1 MSSRIR
7 LTTLVVAMALAV
19 AAGAQTNPVENP
31 VVVTVNG
38 DPIRAAEVNLVAQQV
53 AAAASQRG
61 GQPDQQAV
69 FDESVSQLIQTRLLA
84 QEARRQKV
92 TVPEGSVEKVMQQIE
107 QQVGGREA
115 LETSLGQMGMSYA
128 EMLSSVEE
136 TELTMAFVE
145 QKIRPGITVTDEEAA
160 TFYKENPQYFTT
172 PEQVH
177 ARHILIK
184 TGDGVD
190 EGDARARAEQAHAL
204 AVEGEDFAE
213 LAKKLSEG
221 PSGPQGGDLG
231 FFSANQMVPPFSE
244 AAFALEPGQISD
256 VVQTRFGYHVIKVE
270 EKRSGGVQ
278 PLGEINDDLKRALT
292 EQKMAAEIQT
302 LTKSLEAQAT
312 IVPAAAPAQPGS

>member
-1 MSSRIR
+1 MSSRIQ
-7 LTTLVVAMALAV
+7 LTALVVAMALAAV
-19 AAGAQTNPVENP
+19 AGAQTTPSENP
-31 VVVTVNG
+31 VIVTVNG

-61 GQPDQQAV
+61 GQLDQQAI

-84 QEARRQKV
+84 QEARRQNI

-115 LETSLGQMGMSYA
+115 LETSLGQMGMTFSD
-128 EMLSSVEE
+128 MRSSVEE
-136 TELTMAFVE
+136 TELTMALVE

-172 PEQVH
+172 PEQVR

-184 TGDGVD
+184 TGDGID
-190 EGDARARAEQAHAL
+190 EADALARAEQAHAL
-204 AVEGEDFAE
+204 AVESDDFAT
-213 LAKKLSEG
+213 LATELSEG
-221 PSGPQGGDLG
+221 PSAPDGGDLG
-231 FFSANQMVPPFSE
+231 FFSANQMVPAFSE
-244 AAFALEPGQISD
+244 AAFALEPGQISA
-256 VVQTRFGYHVIKVE
+256 VVQTRFGYHIIKVE

-278 PLGEINDDLKRALT
+278 PLDEVNDNLKRALT
-292 EQKMAAEIQT
+292 EQKMAAEIQV
-302 LTKSLEAQAT
+302 LTKSLEEKAT